1 MLNIAVVGDGY
12 ELNITLPNNFFN
24 DALLKK
30 VVGPTYKVNSQL
42 RSIYRTNNLCE
53 LHKKIDK
60 LLTLFKILDYGT
72 L

>member
-1 MLNIAVVGDGY
+1 MLNIAVEGDSY
-12 ELNITLPNNFFN
+12 VLNITLPNNSFN

-30 VVGPTYKVNSQL
+30 IVGPTFKVKTEM
-42 RSIYRTNNLCE
+42 RSIYRTNNLSD